1 MLFAFFSLSAPMER
15 IMLHASLTTLH
26 VVSLILQRFADQP
39 ELRPQLLAGSGIGA
53 ADLDN
58 ADARITRVQEQ
69 QVCANALAL
78 RADLGLE
85 LGRSLHVSS
94 YGLLGYAALSADTLG
109 DALRLLLQYP
119 ALLGTY
125 FRLELLVDGDLAWI
139 RASDYRDRAALEAFN
154 VEMCLASMKLTCDE
168 LLGQPL
174 PVSQACFRHSR
185 PGYAP
190 RHADSFPCTLVF
202 AANVNAFAFPAA
214 LLERRL
220 PLADSVTHGDMVER
234 CRRLNVEF
242 SSRQA
247 WLERV
252 RQLLAAQMA
261 EPPGLENLAQQM
273 HCSPR
278 TLRRHLQELGTSY
291 QGLLDELRFERAK
304 ALLGEEQWP
313 VYRIAEVLGFSET
326 ASFRHAF
333 QRWSGVPPSRF
344 RA

>member
-1 MLFAFFSLSAPMER
+1 
-15 IMLHASLTTLH
+15 MLHAPLTTLH
-26 VVSLILQRFADQP
+26 VVSLILQLFAEQP
-39 ELRPQLLAGSGIGA
+39 ELTPRLLAGSGIAPG
-53 ADLDN
+53 DLDN
-58 ADARITRVQEQ
+58 PDTRITRAQEL

-78 RADLGLE
+78 REDLGLE

-94 YGLLGYAALSADTLG
+94 YGLLGYAALSAATFG
-109 DALRLLLQYP
+109 DAWRLLLRYP

-125 FRLELLVDGDLAWI
+125 FRLELRIEDELAWVC
-139 RASDYRDRAALEAFN
+139 ADGYSDAAALEVFN
-154 VEMCLASMKLTCDE
+154 VEMCLASLKLIGDE

-174 PVSQACFRHSR
+174 PLQRAEFGHAR
-185 PGYAP
+185 PGYA
-190 RHADSFPCTLVF
+190 RRYAKSFPCPLVF
-202 AANVNAFAFPAA
+202 DAGRSAFAFPAA

-220 PLADSVTHGDMVER
+220 PLADSVTHGEVAER
-234 CRRLNVEF
+234 CRRLNAEF

-252 RQLLAAQMA
+252 RQLLAAQLA
-261 EPPGLENLAQQM
+261 EPPGLEQLAQQL

-304 ALLGEEQWP
+304 TLLGQQRWP

>member
-1 MLFAFFSLSAPMER
+1 
-15 IMLHASLTTLH
+15 MLHAPLTTLH
-26 VVSLILQRFADQP
+26 VVSLILQRFADEP
-39 ELRPQLLAGSGIGA
+39 GTMARLLAGSGIAA
-53 ADLDN
+53 ADLGH
-58 ADARITRVQEQ
+58 ADTRITRVQEL

-94 YGLLGYAALSADTLG
+94 YGLLGYAALSAATFG
-109 DALRLLLQYP
+109 DAWRLLFQYP

-125 FRLELLVDGDLAWI
+125 FRLELRLEGELAWVC
-139 RASDYRDRAALEAFN
+139 ASGYRDTAALEVFN
-154 VEMCLASMKLTCDE
+154 VEMCLASLKLIGDE

-174 PVSQACFRHSR
+174 PLWGAEFRHGR
-185 PGYAP
+185 PAYVP
-190 RHADSFPCTLVF
+190 RYSDSFPCPLSF
-202 AANVNAFAFPAA
+202 AAERNAFAFPAE

-220 PLADSVTHGDMVER
+220 PLADPVTHGEVLER
-234 CRRLNVEF
+234 CRRQNAEF
-242 SSRQA
+242 TSRQA

-252 RQLLAAQMA
+252 RQLLAAQLA

-291 QGLLDELRFERAK
+291 QSLLDELRFERAK
-304 ALLGEEQWP
+304 SLLGQQQWP
-313 VYRIAEVLGFSET
+313 VYRIAEMLGFSET

>member
-1 MLFAFFSLSAPMER
+1 
-15 IMLHASLTTLH
+15 MLHASLTTLH

-39 ELRPQLLAGSGIGA
+39 ELHPQLLAGSGIGA

-58 ADARITRVQEQ
+58 ADARITRVQEL

-94 YGLLGYAALSADTLG
+94 YGLLGYAALSAATFG
-109 DALRLLLQYP
+109 DAWRLLLQYP

-125 FRLELLVDGDLAWI
+125 FRLELQVEGELAWI
-139 RASDYRDRAALEAFN
+139 SASGYRDAEALEVFN
-154 VEMCLASMKLTCDE
+154 VEMCLASLKLIGDE
-168 LLGQPL
+168 LLRQPL
-174 PVSQACFRHSR
+174 PLASAEFTYARPDYVSRYVQ
-185 PGYAP
+185 
-190 RHADSFPCTLVF
+190 SFPCPLRF
-202 AANVNAFAFPAA
+202 AATRNAFAFPAE

-220 PLADSVTHGDMVER
+220 PLADSVTHGDMIER
-234 CRRLNVEF
+234 CRRLNAEF

-252 RQLLAAQMA
+252 RQLLAAQLA

-304 ALLGEEQWP
+304 ALLNEEQWP

>member
-1 MLFAFFSLSAPMER
+1 
-15 IMLHASLTTLH
+15 MLHASLTTLH

-39 ELRPQLLAGSGIGA
+39 ELRLRLLAGSGIGA

-58 ADARITRVQEQ
+58 ADVRITRVQEQ

-78 RADLGLE
+78 RADMGLE

-109 DALRLLLQYP
+109 DALRLLLRYP

-125 FRLELLVDGDLAWI
+125 FRLELLVDGELAWI
-139 RASDYRDRAALEAFN
+139 SASDYSDHAALEAFN
-154 VEMCLASMKLTCDE
+154 VEMCLASMRLTCDE

-174 PVSQACFRHSR
+174 PVSLACFRHLR
-185 PGYAP
+185 PGYAA
-190 RHADSFPCTLVF
+190 RYTESFPCPLHF
-202 AANVNAFAFPAA
+202 EAPRNAFAFPAA

-220 PLADSVTHGDMVER
+220 PLADSVTHADMVER
-234 CRRLNVEF
+234 CRRLNAEF

-304 ALLGEEQWP
+304 TLLGEEQWP
-313 VYRIAEVLGFSET
+313 VCRIAEVLGFSET